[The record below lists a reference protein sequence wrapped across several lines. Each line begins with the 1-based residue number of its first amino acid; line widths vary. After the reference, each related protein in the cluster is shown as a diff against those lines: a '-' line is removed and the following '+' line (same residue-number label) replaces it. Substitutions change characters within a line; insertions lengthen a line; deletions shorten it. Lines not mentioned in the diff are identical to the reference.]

1 MESKLTDSDCAISSS
16 GTSSGLKAAGVS
28 HEHDWFN
35 GNRVTITSPFA
46 KHSIHLLFKR
56 LNKNSNSYTLKILY
70 LEHVDKWFLK
80 IYSFK

>member
-1 MESKLTDSDCAISSS
+1 MKKHKSNENEMESKLTDNDCAISSS

-46 KHSIHLLFKR
+46 KHSIHLLFK
-56 LNKNSNSYTLKILY
+56 LK
-70 LEHVDKWFLK
+70 KFN
-80 IYSFK
+80 